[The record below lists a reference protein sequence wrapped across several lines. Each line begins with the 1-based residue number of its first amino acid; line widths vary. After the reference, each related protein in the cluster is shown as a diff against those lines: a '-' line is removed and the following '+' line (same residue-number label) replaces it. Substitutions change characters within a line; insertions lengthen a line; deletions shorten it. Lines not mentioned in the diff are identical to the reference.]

1 VAATLSDLASFNLPD
16 IAAAT
21 TATAEQLQ
29 KNADSLTAA
38 SKQDER
44 VAEVLTKASFLSW
57 AKWGAKML
65 KKDHP
70 DAIPQK
76 EFWLKDGWGK
86 MACDEMVKNLLAS
99 RPSWEQGELSFYTA
113 SQFLRWLTFRAALKY
128 VEQCVNASENLEDQ
142 EMMKNL
148 GDAWRER
155 LEGEWVQGRR

>member
-1 VAATLSDLASFNLPD
+1 
-16 IAAAT
+16 
-21 TATAEQLQ
+21 
-29 KNADSLTAA
+29 
-38 SKQDER
+38 
-44 VAEVLTKASFLSW
+44 
-57 AKWGAKML
+57 
-65 KKDHP
+65 
-70 DAIPQK
+70 
-76 EFWLKDGWGK
+76 

-148 GDAWRER
+148 GDALRER